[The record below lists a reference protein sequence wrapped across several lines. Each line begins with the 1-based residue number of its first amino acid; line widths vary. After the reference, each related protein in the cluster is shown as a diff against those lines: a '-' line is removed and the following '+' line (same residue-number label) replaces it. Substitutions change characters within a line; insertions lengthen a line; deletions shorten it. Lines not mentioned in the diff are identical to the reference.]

1 MVTPLRPGLV
11 EAVVRQAGGVLVGR
25 EREIAALTGA
35 LGSGRSCVVH
45 GAAGMGKSA
54 LLCVASSIA
63 VRSGMRPVRG
73 LRALSG
79 GDTLLLVDDVEQ
91 LSAEDADR
99 LARFRGVVVLAG
111 DFDPVSPPP
120 GLADLVAAAVLV
132 PLRPVGA
139 DVVAGMIR
147 RRFDAEASPELI
159 SLCLDH
165 CGGAPGVLNDVLDL
179 LEPGEVSA
187 GSLRG
192 LRLPRL
198 LQAVRR
204 YWQVLDADAVT
215 VARAVA
221 VLGNAPLDLL
231 CEVAGMDSGATLA
244 AFERLADARLALG
257 EPMRIVSPALSRA
270 ICQEMAPD
278 LRERLH
284 RAAAGA
290 MHRRSDPVTAVAEHV
305 VACAEPVGAQWVAPA
320 LRTAA
325 RLHRAAGR
333 PEQAVRCLR
342 AALREPMSGQVAAQV
357 AIAMADLHLRYG
369 IAPRADELARCW
381 QRLSA
386 EGNPDGAL
394 DWLAAVV
401 LDWQCDE
408 DVLGVPAG
416 DEGPPESF
424 RAVAMAMSPLSARE
438 VVDSPVAPA
447 LRAFWSGE
455 GAEQVLADLP
465 EHAMPSLV
473 LAGLGLLRS
482 GSSRVL
488 LDLALRD
495 RLVGAENDWLVALQM
510 WAHGANGRHAEVF
523 RLMHSLAE
531 RGSPARGCVALAAAA
546 FVSSCVDCGR
556 LREAREMLVRLGY
569 TGTLSPAWV
578 CMMLLH
584 QRARLHLALG
594 SPRAALADAER
605 AGVVELAAEARA
617 ALVERPALVR
627 CGAWAKL
634 TPHESRIVELALEGE
649 TNREIATRFNVT
661 QRAVELHL
669 TRVYR
674 KAGISRR
681 VQLSSVFGPI

>member
-11 EAVVRQAGGVLVGR
+11 EAVVRRAGGVLVGR
-25 EREIAALTGA
+25 EREIAALTAA
-35 LGSGRSCVVH
+35 LGGGRSCVVH

-63 VRSGMRPVRG
+63 VRTGMRPVRG

-79 GDTLLLVDDVEQ
+79 GDTLLLVDDAER
-91 LSAEDADR
+91 LSAEETER

-111 DFDPVSPPP
+111 DFDPVAPPP
-120 GLADLVAAAVLV
+120 GLVDLVAGAVRV

-139 DVVAGMIR
+139 DVVAEMIR

-192 LRLPRL
+192 LRSPRL

-215 VARAVA
+215 VARALA
-221 VLGNAPLDLL
+221 VLGSAPLDLL
-231 CEVAGMDSGATLA
+231 REVAGMDSCATLA

-257 EPMRIVSPALSRA
+257 EPVRIVSPALSQA

-284 RAAAGA
+284 RAAAEA
-290 MHRRSDPVTAVAEHV
+290 MHRRCDPVTAMAEHV
-305 VACAEPVGAQWVAPA
+305 VACAEPVGAHWVAPA

-357 AIAMADLHLRYG
+357 AIALADLHLRCG
-369 IAPRADELARCW
+369 IAPHADELARCW

-416 DEGPPESF
+416 DEGPPESY
-424 RAVAMAMSPLSARE
+424 RAVAMAMSPLSGPRTA
-438 VVDSPVAPA
+438 DSPA

-455 GAEQVLADLP
+455 GAEQVLDDLP

-473 LAGLGLLRS
+473 LAGLGLLRG
-482 GSSRVL
+482 GSSRAL
-488 LDLALRD
+488 LDLPLRD
-495 RLVGAENDWLVALQM
+495 RLVGAENDWLVALEM
-510 WAHGANGRHAEVF
+510 WAHGASGRHAEVF
-523 RLMHSLAE
+523 RLMHSLAG
-531 RGSPARGCVALAAAA
+531 RTSPARGCVALAAAA

-556 LREAREMLVRLGY
+556 LGEAREMLVRLGY

-605 AGVVELAAEARA
+605 AGVVELAEEARA
-617 ALVERPALVR
+617 ALVERPTLVR
-627 CGAWAKL
+627 CGAWGKL